1 MHSKR
6 FFREGGIFSAA
17 ANEVENNVKP
27 ALLALVILELEKMGC
42 RRTGSFLDLP
52 LILGC
57 HVINFAKSLLLQRDN
72 CRLKI

>member
-1 MHSKR
+1 M
-6 FFREGGIFSAA
+6 

-52 LILGC
+52 LRLGLSRDQLC
-57 HVINFAKSLLLQRDN
+57 QVVAASMRLLPPQNL
-72 CRLKI
+72 I

>member
-1 MHSKR
+1 MHGKR

-27 ALLALVILELEKMGC
+27 ALLVLVTLELEKMGC

-57 HVINFAKSLLLQRDN
+57 GDQLCQVVAAST
-72 CRLKI
+72 